1 VLDLF
6 AGSGSLGLESLS
18 RGAQLVYFVD
28 SSLKAIKLIRYNIN
42 AFNISSKSYKII
54 REDAIRFLEKYTG
67 TSWDIVF
74 LDPPYRIAEG
84 VMEKIFDI
92 LAKKE
97 VTSFQTLIVY
107 EYFFKKNIDLE
118 TKKLNMVKESSFG
131 DKKVSYLKP

>member
-107 EYFFKKNIDLE
+107 EYFFKKIIDLE

-131 DKKVSYLKP
+131 DKKVFYLKP